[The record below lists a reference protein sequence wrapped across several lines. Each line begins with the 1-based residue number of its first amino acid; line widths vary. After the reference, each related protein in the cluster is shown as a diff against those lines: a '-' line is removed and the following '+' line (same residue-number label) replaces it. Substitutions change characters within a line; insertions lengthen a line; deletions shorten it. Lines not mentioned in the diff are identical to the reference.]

1 MNTSDMIAPTAPAN
15 PVAGSSADHTS
26 PEAQAGKRELTKT
39 HNRQTILDA
48 ARQVFADMG
57 YGAATVRDIIRATP
71 LASGTFYNYFKSKEE
86 VYQALRAE
94 VALSIRPRLRD
105 ARLKATTIK
114 EFLSDTIRIYFDYI
128 ATEKDNHRLIRAG
141 VTAQLRLDTPEVI
154 AGFEELREDLELAM
168 QRGLMPKVDAD
179 YLMAAI
185 VGAVLEVSRRMILR
199 DTIDSETAA
208 DFVSGLILNG
218 LHAMNKTP

>member
-1 MNTSDMIAPTAPAN
+1 MDQPDTTHAPA
-15 PVAGSSADHTS
+15 TFRT
-26 PEAQAGKRELTKT
+26 AGKREQTKAQ
-39 HNRQTILDA
+39 NRQTILSA

-94 VALSIRPRLRD
+94 VALAIRPRLRE
-105 ARLKATTIK
+105 ARQNATTIK
-114 EFLSDTIRIYFDYI
+114 EFLANTILIYFNYI
-128 ATEKDNHRLIRAG
+128 ASEKDNHRLIRAG
-141 VTAQLRLDTPEVI
+141 VSAQLRLDTPEVI
-154 AGFEELREDLELAM
+154 AGFEELREDIEQAM
-168 QRGLMPKVDAD
+168 ARGLIPRVDAD

-199 DTIDSETAA
+199 DTIDARAAA
-208 DFVSGLILNG
+208 DFLSSLILDG
-218 LHAMNKTP
+218 LQSMQAQPAIQ

>member
-1 MNTSDMIAPTAPAN
+1 M
-15 PVAGSSADHTS
+15 DHTDS
-26 PEAQAGKRELTKT
+26 TRMSAPFLTAGKREQTKAQ
-39 HNRQTILDA
+39 NRQTILNA

-94 VALSIRPRLRD
+94 VALAIRPRLRE
-105 ARLKATTIK
+105 ARQNASTIK
-114 EFLSDTIRIYFDYI
+114 EFLSGTIQVYFDYI
-128 ATEKDNHRLIRAG
+128 ASEKDNHRLIRAG

-154 AGFEELREDLELAM
+154 AGFEELREDIEQAM
-168 QRGLMPKVDAD
+168 ERGLLPKADAD

-185 VGAVLEVSRRMILR
+185 VGAVLEVSRRMLLR
-199 DTIDSETAA
+199 DNLDAKAAA
-208 DFVSGLILNG
+208 DFISNLVLEGV
-218 LHAMNKTP
+218 HALPPAPTVQ